1 MARLLRSHY
10 SGLLTLAIA
19 LVLVPL
25 VTGNNFH
32 LRLAALVWATGLAA
46 VGLNILMGEAG
57 QVSLGHAAF
66 MGVGSYA
73 VALGPPNFG
82 LHPLACVPIGLA
94 ISCLLAYAIGG
105 RVLKLRGYYLS
116 VATLAF
122 GYLVSL
128 VIVNEPSITGGP
140 DGMSV
145 PRIVLFGARLTSAS
159 FWYWTSAAILVIG
172 AALALNLKRSPS
184 GRAFRAIHDSET
196 AASSL
201 GVDIARKKLFAFVL
215 AAAYAS
221 IAGSL
226 IGLMNGFAAPSSA
239 SFLQSVE
246 LVTMVVI
253 GGTGSVPGAI
263 VGAAIL
269 VILPQALTIFHE
281 YETAL
286 IGLII
291 ILFMIFLRKGVVPSL
306 AELVGGRACA

>member
-1 MARLLRSHY
+1 MTKITRSHY
-10 SGLLTLAIA
+10 AGLLLLLAIV
-19 LVLVPL
+19 VLTPL
-25 VTGNNFH
+25 LTANNFH
-32 LRLAALVWATGLAA
+32 LRLAALVWAMGLAA

-66 MGVGSYA
+66 MGVGTYS
-73 VALGPPNFG
+73 VALAPPWLG
-82 LHPLACVPIGLA
+82 LHPLAGALVGLA
-94 ISCLLAYAIGG
+94 LSCVTAFLIGG
-105 RVLKLRGYYLS
+105 RVLKLKGYYLS

-145 PRIVLFGARLTSAS
+145 PRVVLFGMRLTSAS
-159 FWYWTSAAILVIG
+159 FWYWTSAAMLFVG
-172 AALALNLKRSPS
+172 SVLALNIKRSPS
-184 GRAFRAIHDSET
+184 GRAFRAIHDSEI
-196 AASSL
+196 AAASL
-201 GVDIARKKLFAFVL
+201 GVDVARKKLFAFVL

-226 IGLMNGFAAPSSA
+226 IALMNGFASPSSA

-253 GGTGSVPGAI
+253 GGTGSVLGAV
-263 VGAAIL
+263 VGAATL
-269 VILPQALTIFHE
+269 VVLPQALTVFHE

-286 IGLII
+286 IGLVI
-291 ILFMIFLRKGVVPSL
+291 ILFMIFLRRGVVPSL
-306 AELVGGRACA
+306 AALIGNRRAE